1 MLTQATSEPEMVR
14 VRRPE
19 QRKIAWERL
28 LKTVWLV
35 SRPFEGRY
43 SFYKAFGKR
52 KKGGTAGT
60 SRP

>member
-14 VRRPE
+14 ARRPE

-35 SRPFEGRY
+35 SR
-43 SFYKAFGKR
+43 AV
-52 KKGGTAGT
+52 
-60 SRP
+60 